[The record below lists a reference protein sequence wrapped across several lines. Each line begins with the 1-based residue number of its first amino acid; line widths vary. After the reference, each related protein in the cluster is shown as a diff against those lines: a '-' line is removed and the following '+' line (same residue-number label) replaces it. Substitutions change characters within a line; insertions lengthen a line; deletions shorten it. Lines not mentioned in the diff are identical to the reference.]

1 MSKISFS
8 FKFLGLNFFLF
19 FLIFILKLSDV
30 LTLSFNQVNFVLVS
44 SLIALLISF
53 IIILP
58 AIGETKE
65 TFLLQILVLTILQ
78 LLLMLLICAYEIN
91 FWEELSQQ
99 VILFQLIP
107 FVWLLITQ
115 TILLYKHSRID

>member
-1 MSKISFS
+1 M
-8 FKFLGLNFFLF
+8 
-19 FLIFILKLSDV
+19 
-30 LTLSFNQVNFVLVS
+30 S

>member
-8 FKFLGLNFFLF
+8 FRFLGSNFFLF

-30 LTLSFNQVNFVLVS
+30 LTLPFNQVNFVLVS

-53 IIILP
+53 IIIIP
-58 AIGETKE
+58 AIGEKKE